1 MSTASGSPAGGDSR
15 VATRSSRVAFAGLIG
30 TSIEWYDFFIY
41 GTAAGLVFAPQ
52 FFPDVSPT
60 VGTLAAFSTF
70 AVGFVARPVGA
81 AVMGHIGDRIGRKR
95 ILVTSVLMMG
105 VSTFAIGLL
114 PTFAT
119 IGIAA
124 PLLLVVLR
132 FLQGFAVGGEW
143 GGAVLMSLEHA
154 PPGRR
159 TLYAAFPQIGL
170 PVGIFLSSGVF
181 LLVRLFASPEAF
193 SSWAWRIPF
202 LLSAVLVAVGLF
214 IRFRIEESP
223 EFSKV
228 KERGMVRKLPLLDVV
243 RLHPKALVLATGVN
257 VGCSGLGNI
266 LLVFSVSYV
275 ALKKLAP
282 TSAMLAIV
290 VITAVAWAGAV
301 YAGASLAERVGRKRV
316 VVTASIAW
324 VVWAFV
330 FYALLDTGS
339 VFLIGLS
346 CVVLGVLIGVGN
358 GPVPALV
365 AETFP
370 VAVRFSGASVAY
382 GLGGIFGGG
391 FAPII
396 ATALYG
402 GFATSIPLS
411 VYGAIL
417 ALCTL
422 LSAVF
427 IRAAVVEPSTH
438 DGPAAVP
445 ASSADEVRPS

>member
-1 MSTASGSPAGGDSR
+1 
-15 VATRSSRVAFAGLIG
+15 
-30 TSIEWYDFFIY
+30 
-41 GTAAGLVFAPQ
+41 
-52 FFPDVSPT
+52 
-60 VGTLAAFSTF
+60 
-70 AVGFVARPVGA
+70 
-81 AVMGHIGDRIGRKR
+81 
-95 ILVTSVLMMG
+95 MMG

-154 PPGRR
+154 PPRGRR

-170 PVGIFLSSGVF
+170 PVGIFLSSGGVF

-290 VITAVAWAGAV
+290 VITAVAWAGGAV
-301 YAGASLAERVGRKRV
+301 YAGASLAERVG
-316 VVTASIAW
+316 
-324 VVWAFV
+324 
-330 FYALLDTGS
+330 
-339 VFLIGLS
+339 
-346 CVVLGVLIGVGN
+346 
-358 GPVPALV
+358 
-365 AETFP
+365 
-370 VAVRFSGASVAY
+370 GAS
-382 GLGGIFGGG
+382 G
-391 FAPII
+391 
-396 ATALYG
+396 
-402 GFATSIPLS
+402 
-411 VYGAIL
+411 
-417 ALCTL
+417 
-422 LSAVF
+422 
-427 IRAAVVEPSTH
+427 
-438 DGPAAVP
+438 
-445 ASSADEVRPS
+445 SS